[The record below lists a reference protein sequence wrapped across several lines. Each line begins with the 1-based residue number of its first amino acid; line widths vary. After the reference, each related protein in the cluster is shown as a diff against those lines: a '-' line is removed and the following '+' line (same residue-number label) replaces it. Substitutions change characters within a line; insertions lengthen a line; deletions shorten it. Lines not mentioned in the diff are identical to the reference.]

1 MPRALTL
8 RVLKNNLKKIMPSF
22 NVEEMRMH
30 KIIMPLFGPGLIIAD
45 TEHFSFYF
53 VNPVSTKEHPG
64 AFSFAS
70 NRNVNFVGYGSW
82 RAHQHFMSCMV
93 IIPQMRACIYWNF
106 CPLSLR
112 AGGRGSWG
120 WRWQARGQVPFG
132 PLQAWE
138 QRALA
143 RAAGTPW
150 VPSRWLCLSLCKLAS
165 E

>member
-70 NRNVNFVGYGSW
+70 NRNVNFVGLWKLACSSAFHELHGNNTTNEGMHLLELLPTESQSW
-82 RAHQHFMSCMV
+82 GAGILGV
-93 IIPQMRACIYWNF
+93 EV
-106 CPLSLR
+106 
-112 AGGRGSWG
+112 AGGRAGAFWAPPG
-120 WRWQARGQVPFG
+120 VG
-132 PLQAWE
+132 
-138 QRALA
+138 
-143 RAAGTPW
+143 AAGAGWGCWHTLGS
-150 VPSRWLCLSLCKLAS
+150 VQAALSICL
-165 E
+165 

>member
-70 NRNVNFVGYGSW
+70 NRNVNFVGLW
-82 RAHQHFMSCMV
+82 KL
-93 IIPQMRACIYWNF
+93 ACSSAFHELHGNNTTNEGKH
-106 CPLSLR
+106 LSELPPTESQ
-112 AGGRGSWG
+112 SWG
-120 WRWQARGQVPFG
+120 
-132 PLQAWE
+132 
-138 QRALA
+138 
-143 RAAGTPW
+143 AGILG
-150 VPSRWLCLSLCKLAS
+150 VEVAG
-165 E
+165 